1 MELVEGIGL
10 AYLVDV
16 QNETMRENRLRVMIE
31 LGEAIEYLHKEKW
44 IHRDLC
50 PRNVL
55 LDKQHCTKLIDFGLV
70 VPNTRAFQE
79 PGNRTGTANYMA
91 PELIKRQRT
100 DQRIDIF
107 SYAVTCFE
115 MYCKELPWPSITGA
129 SLEMMLKRINTRP
142 RDIREL
148 VPKLDDQ
155 IATARSCA
163 GWRPKPQNRWQNV
176 SEMVAELRLAYHRL
190 EPPPK
195 PEETKKRT
203 KKTQRR
209 FPTNGSLKRSERGTD
224 CRWTRPA
231 STSTNGMRSRPHPV
245 RTPAGLAVPA
255 AGKTRVIT
263 YRTAELIRR
272 ARRPTRIL
280 LGHLH
285 EQGGPRDA
293 AAERP
298 PCWAG
303 RHAAPR
309 PLVDY
314 VSLALRANPAAVTP
328 RISHPP
334 NFAIYDRGTRN
345 AARGS
350 ASRNRVRRQNAAARR
365 PGQPH

>member
-1 MELVEGIGL
+1 MSFLRSFFGGKRRAGNQRVDMSQRFDRVSRLGNGSMSKVWRAVDRKSGQVVALKILDRGKTARYEARFADRVKPTEGQVASQLSHRHIVKTFEHGVTTDGEQFLVMELVEGIGL

-16 QNETMRENRLRVMIE
+16 QNETMREHRLRVMVE

-129 SLEMMLKRINTRP
+129 SLEMMLKRINTKP

-155 IATARSCA
+155 IARAIMRGLEA
-163 GWRPKPQNRWQNV
+163 EPQNRWQNV
-176 SEMVAELRLAYHRL
+176 SEMVSELRVALHRL
-190 EPPPK
+190 EPPP
-195 PEETKKRT
+195 PADEPKKRS
-203 KKTQRR
+203 KKRKDAFSDKWQFKTQ
-209 FPTNGSLKRSERGTD
+209 
-224 CRWTRPA
+224 
-231 STSTNGMRSRPHPV
+231 
-245 RTPAGLAVPA
+245 
-255 AGKTRVIT
+255 
-263 YRTAELIRR
+263 
-272 ARRPTRIL
+272 
-280 LGHLH
+280 
-285 EQGGPRDA
+285 
-293 AAERP
+293 
-298 PCWAG
+298 
-303 RHAAPR
+303 
-309 PLVDY
+309 
-314 VSLALRANPAAVTP
+314 
-328 RISHPP
+328 
-334 NFAIYDRGTRN
+334 
-345 AARGS
+345 
-350 ASRNRVRRQNAAARR
+350 
-365 PGQPH
+365 